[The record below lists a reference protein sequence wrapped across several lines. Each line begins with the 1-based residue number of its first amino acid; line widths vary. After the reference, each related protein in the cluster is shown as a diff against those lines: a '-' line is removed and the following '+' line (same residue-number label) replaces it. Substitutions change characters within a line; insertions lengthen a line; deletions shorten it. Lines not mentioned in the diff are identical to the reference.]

1 MVVPLGRF
9 SIWITVASL
18 LDVVDAALEGFAI
31 RGAARILVVDF
42 VAAAFGFDRT

>member
-18 LDVVDAALEGFAI
+18 LDVVGAVLDGFAT
-31 RGAARILVVDF
+31 RGAARVLAVGLI
-42 VAAAFGFDRT
+42 AAALGFERA